1 MMLHPPCLELELS
14 ARNGVGLVTNPHR
27 YSVLLSI
34 YIYIIPAVTAS
45 WTRGHGESPLAP
57 AARLR
62 RPSRMMCGATIAST
76 APAPD

>member
-14 ARNGVGLVTNPHR
+14 ARNGVGLVTNPHT

-45 WTRGHGESPLAP
+45 WTRGHGEVTFSPGGEAEE
-57 AARLR
+57 AEQN
-62 RPSRMMCGATIAST
+62 
-76 APAPD
+76 DVW